1 MKVTYRIPSKKVPYG
16 YIEID
21 WERTD
26 GDASLPSPEEL
37 AQEYAAYIL
46 AYQKAEVA
54 AFEQPPKAAPKAKP
68 DPVDA
73 AADLMREAL
82 GATEVDG
89 DDPAAPWNEDE
100 TPTTSK
106 PADSNESDWDF

>member
-16 YIEID
+16 YIEIED
-21 WERTD
+21 D
-26 GDASLPSPEEL
+26 QSYAVMPDAEVL
-37 AQEYAAYIL
+37 AQDYAAYIL
-46 AYQKAEVA
+46 KYQGAEVA

-73 AADLMREAL
+73 AADLMKEAL

-100 TPTTSK
+100 TPTESK